1 MRFKINFME
10 KITNIHDKY
19 FRELFSKREVMQD
32 FLTGALPNV
41 AKHLYLNTLELD
53 ETTYIDENLQN
64 TYSDLVYSCQ
74 YGANYELNIALLFE
88 HKSYVPQHP
97 YLQLLGYMLKIWE
110 TNVKQGK
117 KLIPVIPIL
126 FYHGKK
132 EFEKKPFDSYF
143 EKMDDF
149 LRNYLP
155 NFDFE
160 LVNTNTLSDEQI
172 KTLFNQ
178 VALRT
183 GMLLMNHI
191 FDSSEELL
199 KKLFIIFSDFKKLQE
214 SEMGKRFLNTT
225 MIYFFSGTK
234 LNIETVKKAAEELNF
249 ELGEVF
255 ESTAY
260 QLIKEGEVTGMQK
273 GKIEGKIEGKLEGM
287 REMVLEM
294 IKNGFQNEIIQKCS
308 QFSLE
313 EINKLRESVI

>member
-1 MRFKINFME
+1 ME

-19 FRELFSKREVMQD
+19 FRELFSQREVMQD
-32 FLTGALPNV
+32 FLTGALQHI
-41 AKHLYLNTLELD
+41 AKYLNLNSLKLD

-64 TYSDLVYSCQ
+64 TYSDLVYSCK
-74 YGANYELNIALLFE
+74 YGTGYKLNIALLFE

-132 EFEKKPFDSYF
+132 RWEKKKFDSYF
-143 EKMDDF
+143 EKMDNF

-160 LVNTNTLSDEQI
+160 LVNTNSLSDEKI
-172 KTLFNQ
+172 KFLFNQ

-183 GMLLMNHI
+183 GLLLMNHI
-191 FDSSEELL
+191 FDFSEELL
-199 KKLFIIFSDFKKLQE
+199 KKLFVIFADFKKLQE

-234 LNIETVKKAAEELNF
+234 LNVETVKKAAEELNF

-273 GKIEGKIEGKLEGM
+273 GEMAGMQKI
-287 REMVLEM
+287 VLEM
-294 IKNGFQNEIIQKCS
+294 IKNGFQNEMIQRCS
-308 QFSLE
+308 QFSFE
-313 EINKLRESVI
+313 EIDKLRENVS